1 MGDRTVKIRRT
12 VAETVSEVKET
23 AGRIGESA
31 QMNTVALVAVAAV
44 AVAAL
49 LIATTALVKVDR

>member
-1 MGDRTVKIRRT
+1 MKLRRT
-12 VAETVSEVKET
+12 VADVATEVKET

>member
-1 MGDRTVKIRRT
+1 MKLRRT
-12 VAETVSEVKET
+12 VTDVVDEVKET

>member
-1 MGDRTVKIRRT
+1 MRLRRT
-12 VAETVSEVKET
+12 VAETMTEVKET

-44 AVAAL
+44 AIAAL
-49 LIATTALVKVDR
+49 LIATSALVKVDR